1 MSEALSVFKIVSFN
15 INGVRARPHQLE
27 ALKARQDPDVIG
39 LQESKVQDEDFPLDA
54 IQALGYQA
62 RFHGQKA
69 HYGVALLS
77 KEAPLAVVKGLP
89 GDSEDAQ
96 RRAISGRYVT
106 PGGAEVTVIDAYF
119 PQGESRQHPVKFP
132 AKRQF
137 YADLTAYLHRQF
149 TPDQNLVILG
159 DMNVAPLDLD
169 IGIGEV
175 NAKRWLREGKCS
187 FLPEE
192 REWLAGLQAFG
203 LQDAYRLKFPDAADH
218 FSWFDYRSRG
228 FEREPKH
235 GLRIDHILVT
245 APLAS
250 RLVDAGID
258 YDIRAM
264 EKPSDHCPVWITLD
278 I

>member
-1 MSEALSVFKIVSFN
+1 MFKIVTFN
-15 INGVRARPHQLE
+15 INGIRARPHQIE
-27 ALKARQDPDVIG
+27 ALKIQQDPDVIG
-39 LQESKVQDEDFPLDA
+39 LQESKVQDEEFPLA
-54 IQALGYQA
+54 WVHGLGYQA
-62 RFHGQKA
+62 QYHGQKG

-77 KEAPLAVVKGLP
+77 KREPLVVVKGLP
-89 GDSEDAQ
+89 GDPEDAQ
-96 RRAISGRYVT
+96 RRAITARYQT
-106 PGGAEVTVIDAYF
+106 SAGAEVTVINAYF
-119 PQGESRQHPVKFP
+119 PQGESRHHPVKFP

-137 YADLTAYLHRQF
+137 YADLTAFLNGHF

-169 IGIGEV
+169 IGIGAV

-192 REWLAGLQAFG
+192 RAWLASLRAFG
-203 LQDAYRLKFPDAADH
+203 LQDAYRLKYPEEADR

-258 YDIRAM
+258 YGVRAM
-264 EKPSDHCPVWITLD
+264 EKPSDHCPVWVTLD
-278 I
+278 V

>member
-1 MSEALSVFKIVSFN
+1 MFKIVSFN

-39 LQESKVQDEDFPLDA
+39 LQESKVQDQDFPLDA
-54 IQALGYQA
+54 ISALGYQA

-89 GDSEDAQ
+89 REPEDAQ
-96 RRAISGRYVT
+96 RRAICGRYAT
-106 PGGAEVTVIDAYF
+106 PGGAEVTVINAYF

-137 YADLTAYLHRQF
+137 YADLTAYVHSEF

-203 LQDAYRLKFPDAADH
+203 LQDAYRLKFPDATDH

-245 APLAS
+245 APLAG

-264 EKPSDHCPVWITLD
+264 EKPSDHCPVWISLD
-278 I
+278 L